1 MPSAAQCSAVQGFL
15 FCVLAVLVSVLGFGF
30 GCGVGDGGYGQHG
43 SGDSRG
49 E

>member
-1 MPSAAQCSAVQGFL
+1 MPSAAQGSAVQGFL
-15 FCVLAVLVSVLGFGF
+15 FLVLGFGF